1 MILKRLGSKKT
12 QSMLDAEGVHIQITG
27 AFHAAVLL
35 SFLKSF
41 NRWDLTQ
48 RAARLHRD
56 AGRLGRYSP
65 GGRALSG
72 PQDPCPVV
80 LNPNETS
87 VTPSGNPHVL
97 SLGVPG
103 SLICHSFR
111 DQNKCINTDLILVTK
126 TKAEEG
132 VALAAILNHKGDE
145 RGLPHFPKHMGGS
158 HLNHLDSLPRINE
171 LYN

>member
-1 MILKRLGSKKT
+1 MGPNPES
-12 QSMLDAEGVHIQITG
+12 IQ
-27 AFHAAVLL
+27 AAQ
-35 SFLKSF
+35 
-41 NRWDLTQ
+41 RR
-48 RAARLHRD
+48 RAAGAIQPR
-56 AGRLGRYSP
+56 
-65 GGRALSG
+65 GGRALSE
-72 PQDPCPVV
+72 PQDPCSVV

-132 VALAAILNHKGDE
+132 VALAAILNTKE
-145 RGLPHFPKHMGGS
+145 MREVSLTFP
-158 HLNHLDSLPRINE
+158 NTWAE
-171 LYN
+171 VT